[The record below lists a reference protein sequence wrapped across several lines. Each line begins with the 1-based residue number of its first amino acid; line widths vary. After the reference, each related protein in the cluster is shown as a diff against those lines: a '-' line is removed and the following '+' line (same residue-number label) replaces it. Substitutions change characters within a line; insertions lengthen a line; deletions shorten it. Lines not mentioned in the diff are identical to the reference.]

1 MKTRWSLG
9 DIHSKSNT

>member
-9 DIHSKSNT
+9 DIHSKSNI